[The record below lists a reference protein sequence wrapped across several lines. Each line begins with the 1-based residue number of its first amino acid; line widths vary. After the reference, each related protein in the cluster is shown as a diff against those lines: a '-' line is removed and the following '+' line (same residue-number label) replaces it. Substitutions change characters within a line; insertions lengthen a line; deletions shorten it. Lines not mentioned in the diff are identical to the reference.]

1 MRYAAAAHRSGR
13 LRRARAGGDALA
25 RVARRRRL
33 RADRQ
38 SPRLT
43 RAGGLLSLLALL
55 ALVAG
60 CGSSGGD
67 EQATTAS
74 GSTTTRTAAA
84 TPTATAAET
93 KDEDGDGIE
102 DPVTVK
108 GAVGEAL
115 ELNGSGLGNKDPS
128 DHTKS
133 KIKVALNKVK
143 GPFKGYDIKSNRK
156 LIGLQ
161 LKFTN

>member
-38 SPRLT
+38 PPRLT
-43 RAGGLLSLLALL
+43 GPGGLLSLLALL

-60 CGSSGGD
+60 CGSSSNGD
-67 EQATTAS
+67 GASASS
-74 GSTTTRTAAA
+74 GSTTPKTAAA
-84 TPTATAAET
+84 TPTATAAEIS
-93 KDEDGDGIE
+93 DEDGDGIE

-108 GAVGEAL
+108 GALGDAL
-115 ELNGSGLGNKDPS
+115 ELNG
-128 DHTKS
+128 
-133 KIKVALNKVK
+133 
-143 GPFKGYDIKSNRK
+143 
-156 LIGLQ
+156 
-161 LKFTN
+161 